1 MQEFHRNDLFL
12 KSHLVNENEY
22 FQIERIAVDLNKSF
36 LKVAL
41 NYSFIS
47 RLYYKEL
54 LEKEGIHFY
63 TFDYDNLS
71 RLNVDL
77 TKDDLDFLLDHNLYP
92 IDKEGEG
99 VDIVSADPSDF
110 IIITKF
116 KERFSLEV
124 NNIHIAEDMDI
135 VKALHVTYGQEI
147 LHKAVFDLYEKDSK
161 SSALETF
168 TFRQLI
174 VLGIIGVIILVLLFF
189 YPITTI
195 IGINLIIN
203 LFLLVAISF
212 KFILTVVGAKSET
225 IKKISQNEIAYY
237 NDDDLPIYTIQLP
250 VFKESE
256 VIYKLAYNLQNLD
269 YPKVKLDVKLLIE
282 SDDEVT
288 FNAIKNL
295 KFPCIFDPV
304 VIPYAQPKTKPK
316 ACNYGLHFSK
326 GEYLTI
332 YDAEDIPDSD
342 QLKMVHALFH
352 KLPDEYIVVQC
363 ALNYFNKTEN
373 FLTRMFTLE
382 YSYWFDYML
391 PGLDGLGVPIPLGGT
406 SNHFKFDKLMELG
419 GWDGFN
425 VTEDADLGIRA
436 YAKGYK
442 VTVLDSTTYEEANNA
457 FYNWIRQRSRWIKG
471 YMQTYLVHMRNPM
484 KLLKEVGWNGFFG
497 FQFFIGGTFFT
508 FLAYPLLLFLLLFY
522 FLATLDFS
530 NHLFGDYTTTG
541 IQKLFKLVFP
551 DWVIIISVFNF
562 FAGNLLMIYINMIA
576 VFRRKSYSLIL
587 FAIANPVYWLMH
599 SISSYK
605 GLFQLISKPFY
616 WEKTNHGLT
625 KAHKQDSI

>member
-1 MQEFHRNDLFL
+1 MQLLYRNDLFL
-12 KSHLVNENEY
+12 KSGLLPESTY
-22 FQIERIAVDLNKSF
+22 AQIDKMSKSMNKSF
-36 LKVAL
+36 LKVTL
-41 NYSFIS
+41 NYAF
-47 RLYYKEL
+47 
-54 LEKEGIHFY
+54 
-63 TFDYDNLS
+63 LS
-71 RLNVDL
+71 RLAYKEYLLKNNISFYQFDYTQL
-77 TKDDLDFLLDHNLYP
+77 FKLKSEFSKADFDFLLDHNLYP
-92 IDKEGEG
+92 VKLENGK
-99 VDIVSADPSDF
+99 VDLIIADPSDD
-110 IIITKF
+110 ISISKF
-116 KERFSLEV
+116 KEYFLLEIET
-124 NNIHIAEDMDI
+124 IHIAEDLDI
-135 VKALHVTYGQEI
+135 VKALHMTYGDAI
-147 LHKAVFDLYEKDSK
+147 LHKAVFDLYERDNK

-168 TFRQLI
+168 TLRQVL
-174 VLGIIGVIILVLLFF
+174 VLGGLGVILLVLLFIF
-189 YPITTI
+189 PVFTI
-195 IGINLIIN
+195 ISINLFIN
-203 LFLLVAISF
+203 LFLLFAIGF
-212 KFILTVVGAKSET
+212 KFLLTVVGAKSET
-225 IKKISQNEIAYY
+225 IQKISPAELGNYP
-237 NDDDLPIYTIQLP
+237 DDELPYYTIQLP

-256 VIYKLAYNLQNLD
+256 VIYKLASNLQNLD
-269 YPKVKLDVKLLIE
+269 YPKDKLDVKLLIE

-288 FNAIKNL
+288 FNAVKNL

-304 VIPYAQPKTKPK
+304 IIPYSQPKTKPK

-326 GEYLTI
+326 GKYLTI

-342 QLKMVHALFH
+342 QLKMVNALFN
-352 KLPDEYIVVQC
+352 KLPDNYIVVQC

-406 SNHFKFDKLMELG
+406 SNHFKFDKLIELG

-442 VTVLDSTTYEEANNA
+442 VTVLNSTTYEEANNA

-484 KLLKEVGWNGFFG
+484 KLFREVGWSGFWG

-508 FLAYPLLLFLLLFY
+508 FLAYPILLLLFLFY
-522 FLATLDFS
+522 FFFTLDISESVMGSF
-530 NHLFGDYTTTG
+530 NTDIINF
-541 IQKLFKLVFP
+541 FKIIFP
-551 DWVIIISVFNF
+551 DWVIILSVFNF
-562 FAGNLLMIYINMIA
+562 MAGNLLMIYINMIA

-587 FAIANPVYWLMH
+587 FAITNPIYWLMH
-599 SISSYK
+599 SISAYK

-625 KAHKQDSI
+625 KSHNLDIK